1 VDLEQ
6 AVAHTRGVL
15 TTLREMIPDEELRD
29 ITDQLPREYDA
40 LLLGRQ
46 DSSRPRR

>member
-1 VDLEQ
+1 
-6 AVAHTRGVL
+6 
-15 TTLREMIPDEELRD
+15 MIPDEELLD

-46 DSSRPRR
+46 DSSRSRR